1 MEEQKSQDARDIVEK
16 LQRVDCIMHRKL
28 RRQLNLKE
36 KPGYVM
42 ILSKLLKTAKASP
55 EGFRISDLAS
65 AFDVTA
71 SSVTQMV
78 TGLEERGLVGRN
90 MDSED
95 RRAVRVSLTEEGRLL
110 AASMIDSID
119 SLFSGLVDYLGHD
132 KSREFLELLSEVAH
146 YFDSLTVQDSQN
158 SCERAEKQ

>member
-1 MEEQKSQDARDIVEK
+1 
-16 LQRVDCIMHRKL
+16 MHRKL

-42 ILSKLLKTAKASP
+42 ILAKLLRATKASP
-55 EGFRISDLAS
+55 EGLRISDLAS

-95 RRAVRVSLTEEGRLL
+95 RRAVRVFLTEEGRVS
-110 AASMIDSID
+110 AVSMMDSVGR
-119 SLFSGLVDYLGHD
+119 LFSGLVDYLGHE
-132 KSREFLELLSEVAH
+132 KSREFLELLTDVTH
-146 YFDSLTVQDSQN
+146 YFDGLDVQDSQN
-158 SCERAEKQ
+158 SCERAGKQ